1 MHNAQQFFEALITE
15 SRAPFC
21 FTYDGAPFA
30 QCLLAEKRQPTADGL
45 ILEYRFPDGLTVAT
59 RVTYHTFGAVEWVNT
74 FSADGDIITAS
85 CDTGDVQGRAL
96 VLALGTSHRRLEL
109 EKEEDLTG
117 CGISYCAVCDGA
129 FYEGKEA
136 AVLGGGSTALTDA
149 LFLSGICKNVTLI
162 HRRDEFRGEAALAA
176 KLREKQNVRFLLS
189 STVTGLLEEG
199 NELSGIQVKDLKS
212 SLVRTLP
219 VSGLFIAIG
228 QDPQTDICRGFVDTD
243 DAGYLIAGEDCL
255 TSRKGVFAAGD
266 CRTKSVRQLAT
277 AAGDGAAAGLAAS
290 RYVESLST

>member
-1 MHNAQQFFEALITE
+1 MTAAIYARRAGKSVILIEKE
-15 SRAPFC
+15 STGGQIVYSPRIENYPGLPGISGTDYADIL
-21 FTYDGAPFA
+21 TK
-30 QCLLAEKRQPTADGL
+30 QAESLGVS
-45 ILEYRFPDGLTVAT
+45 IEY
-59 RVTYHTFGAVEWVNT
+59 AVIQS